1 MFLKDRKTGHLI
13 EVVNINALF
22 NLYEHDI
29 MGRDQVGEELQEPEH
44 YEKADLVFLSGEELP
59 QCWVNPDYRKVRIP
73 NYSY

>member
-29 MGRDQVGEELQEPEH
+29 IGRDQTGEEAQEAEH

-59 QCWVNPDYRKVRIP
+59 QCWVNPNYRSVRIP